1 MLKYMILF
9 SSNVTIFLLFISL
22 FFYSCD
28 ESSQLGLE
36 VQPSSDKIEIFN
48 SSLNQNSPY
57 PSFLLT
63 TESVDSLRS
72 DEPSS
77 LLLGAID
84 DPLFGENLGA
94 FATNLS
100 LSQSNIDLGNNPVV
114 DSVVMSYSYSGYYGD
129 LASLTDIVVNYTDL
143 FIYKDSVY
151 YSNHQFNNSA
161 GGSQDLLID
170 FTISSDTSIS
180 PMLKVNLEN
189 SIGQQIL
196 DLGNNGL
203 LDNETFQSNFGCLW
217 FNNYSPQ
224 SNAIIYLNPSG
235 SNSEFKIYYHNDDS
249 DSLHLDFVLDGESA
263 RINLFNEKPIS
274 NLLIDGSKSYVQSM
288 AGFQTKIELQNI
300 DLIDSLLMDKAIN
313 KVTLSFNVTD
323 DSEYIS
329 HENLSLVRVD
339 SSGNNVFLKD
349 LSVEGSTHFGGELES
364 SNYEFNITRFFNS
377 YLNDETYT
385 DELYILAS
393 GGVINANR
401 TVIDNNSLLITI
413 LYSDL

>member
-1 MLKYMILF
+1 MICF
-9 SSNVTIFLLFISL
+9 SSNPTIFLLFISL

-48 SSLNQNSPY
+48 ASLNQNSSN
-57 PSFLLT
+57 PSFILS

-84 DPLFGENLGA
+84 DPIFGENLGA
-94 FATNLS
+94 FITNLS

-129 LASLTDIVVNYTDL
+129 LASLTDIAVNYTDL

-161 GGSQDLLID
+161 GGSEDLLID
-170 FTISSDTSIS
+170 FTISSDTSTS
-180 PMLKVNLEN
+180 PIFKMNLEN
-189 SIGQQIL
+189 SLGQQIL

-203 LDNETFQSNFGCLW
+203 IDNETFQSNFGLLW
-217 FNNYSPQ
+217 FNNFSPQ
-224 SNAIIYLNPSG
+224 PNAIIYLNPSG
-235 SNSEFKIYYHNDDS
+235 SNSEFKIYYHNDDT
-249 DSLHLDFVLDGESA
+249 DSLHLDFVLDGETA

-300 DLIDSLLMDKAIN
+300 DIIDSLLTNKAIN
-313 KVTLSFNVTD
+313 KVILSFNVTD

-349 LSVEGSTHFGGELES
+349 LTVEGAGHFGGELES
-364 SNYEFNITRFFNS
+364 SSYEFNITRFLSS

>member
-1 MLKYMILF
+1 MLKYMIRF
-9 SSNVTIFLLFISL
+9 SKKTTIFLIFISL

-48 SSLNQNSPY
+48 ASLNQNSST

-72 DEPSS
+72 DESSS

-84 DPLFGENLGA
+84 DPIFGENLGA
-94 FATNLS
+94 FITNLS

-129 LASLTDIVVNYTDL
+129 LASLTDIAVNYTDL
-143 FIYKDSVY
+143 FIFKDSVY

-161 GGSQDLLID
+161 GGSEDLLIN
-170 FTISSDTSIS
+170 FTISSDTSTS
-180 PMLKVNLEN
+180 PIFKMNLEN
-189 SIGQQIL
+189 SLGQQIL

-203 LDNETFQSNFGCLW
+203 IDNETFQSNFGLLW
-217 FNNYSPQ
+217 FNNFSPQ

-274 NLLIDGSKSYVQSM
+274 NLLIDGSKSFVQSM

-300 DLIDSLLMDKAIN
+300 DLIDSLLMNKAIN

-349 LSVEGSTHFGGELES
+349 LSVEGATHFGGELES
-364 SNYEFNITRFFNS
+364 SSYEFNITRFFSS
-377 YLNDETYT
+377 YLNDESYT

-401 TVIDNNSLLITI
+401 TVIDNNSFLITI

>member
-1 MLKYMILF
+1 MLKYMIRF

-48 SSLNQNSPY
+48 ASLNQNSST

-72 DEPSS
+72 DESSS

-84 DPLFGENLGA
+84 DPIFGENLGA
-94 FATNLS
+94 FITNLS

-129 LASLTDIVVNYTDL
+129 LASLTDIAVNYTDL

-161 GGSQDLLID
+161 GGSEDLLIN
-170 FTISSDTSIS
+170 FTISSDTSTS
-180 PMLKVNLEN
+180 PKFKMNLEN
-189 SIGQQIL
+189 SLGQQIL

-203 LDNETFQSNFGCLW
+203 IDNETFQSNFGLLW
-217 FNNYSPQ
+217 FNNFSPQ

-274 NLLIDGSKSYVQSM
+274 NLLIDGSKSFVQSM

-300 DLIDSLLMDKAIN
+300 DLIDSLLMNKAIN

-349 LSVEGSTHFGGELES
+349 LSVEGATHFGGELES
-364 SNYEFNITRFFNS
+364 SSYEFNITRFFSS

-401 TVIDNNSLLITI
+401 TVIDNNSFLITI

>member
-1 MLKYMILF
+1 MIRF
-9 SSNVTIFLLFISL
+9 SKKTTIFLIFISL

-48 SSLNQNSPY
+48 ASLNQNSST

-72 DEPSS
+72 DESSS

-84 DPLFGENLGA
+84 DPIFGENLGA
-94 FATNLS
+94 FITNLS

-129 LASLTDIVVNYTDL
+129 LASLTDIAVNYTDL

-161 GGSQDLLID
+161 GGSEDLLIN
-170 FTISSDTSIS
+170 FTISSDTSTS
-180 PMLKVNLEN
+180 PIFKMNLEN
-189 SIGQQIL
+189 SLGQQIL

-203 LDNETFQSNFGCLW
+203 IDNETFQSNFGLLW
-217 FNNYSPQ
+217 FNNFSPQ

-274 NLLIDGSKSYVQSM
+274 NLLIDGSKSFVQSM

-300 DLIDSLLMDKAIN
+300 DLIDSLLMNKAIN

-349 LSVEGSTHFGGELES
+349 LSVEGATHFGGELES
-364 SNYEFNITRFFNS
+364 SSYEFNITRFFSS
-377 YLNDETYT
+377 YLNDESYT

-401 TVIDNNSLLITI
+401 TVIDNNSFLITI

>member
-1 MLKYMILF
+1 MLKYMIRF

-48 SSLNQNSPY
+48 ASLNQNSSN

-84 DPLFGENLGA
+84 DPIFGENLGA
-94 FATNLS
+94 FITNLS

-129 LASLTDIVVNYTDL
+129 LASLTDIAVNYTDL

-161 GGSQDLLID
+161 GGSEDLLIN
-170 FTISSDTSIS
+170 FTISSDTSTS
-180 PMLKVNLEN
+180 PKFKMNLEN
-189 SIGQQIL
+189 SLGQQIL

-203 LDNETFQSNFGCLW
+203 IDNETFQSNFGLLW
-217 FNNYSPQ
+217 FNNFSPQ

-274 NLLIDGSKSYVQSM
+274 NLLIDGSKSFVQSM

-300 DLIDSLLMDKAIN
+300 DLIDSLLMNKAIN

-349 LSVEGSTHFGGELES
+349 LSIEGASHFGGQYSDGE
-364 SNYEFNITRFFNS
+364 YEFNITRYFTNL
-377 YLNDETYT
+377 LNDDSFTN
-385 DELYILAS
+385 ELYLLSS
-393 GGVINANR
+393 GGAINANR
-401 TVIDNNSLLITI
+401 TVVENNSIIITV
-413 LYSDL
+413 LYSNL

>member
-1 MLKYMILF
+1 VLKYIIRF

-48 SSLNQNSPY
+48 SSLNQNSPN

-94 FATNLS
+94 FITNLS

-129 LASLTDIVVNYTDL
+129 LASLTDIAVNYTDL

-161 GGSQDLLID
+161 GGSEDLLID
-170 FTISSDTSIS
+170 FTISSDTSTS
-180 PMLKVNLEN
+180 PIFKMNLEN
-189 SIGQQIL
+189 SLGQQIL

-203 LDNETFQSNFGCLW
+203 IDNETFQSNFGLLW
-217 FNNYSPQ
+217 FNNFSPQ

-274 NLLIDGSKSYVQSM
+274 NLLIDGSKSFVQSM

-300 DLIDSLLMDKAIN
+300 DLIDSLLMNKAIN

-329 HENLSLVRVD
+329 HKNLSLVRVD

-349 LSVEGSTHFGGELES
+349 LSVEGATHFGGELES
-364 SNYEFNITRFFNS
+364 SSYEFNITRFFSS
-377 YLNDETYT
+377 YLNDESYT

-401 TVIDNNSLLITI
+401 TVIDNNSFLITI

>member
-1 MLKYMILF
+1 MLKYMIYF
-9 SSNVTIFLLFISL
+9 SQKATLFLLFISL

-28 ESSQLGLE
+28 ESGQLGLE

-48 SSLNQNSPY
+48 ASLNQNSST

-84 DPLFGENLGA
+84 DPIFGENLGA
-94 FATNLS
+94 FITNLS

-129 LASLTDIVVNYTDL
+129 LASLTDIAVNYTDL

-151 YSNHQFNNSA
+151 YSNHQFDNPAA
-161 GGSQDLLID
+161 GSEDLLID
-170 FTISSDTSIS
+170 FTISSDTSTS
-180 PMLKVNLEN
+180 PMLKMILEN

-203 LDNETFQSNFGCLW
+203 IDNQTFQSNFGLLW

-235 SNSEFKIYYHNDDS
+235 SNSKFKIYYHNDDS
-249 DSLHLDFVLDGESA
+249 DSLNLDFVLDGESA

-300 DLIDSLLMDKAIN
+300 DIIDSLLVNKAIN

-349 LSVEGSTHFGGELES
+349 LTVEGATHFGGELENNS
-364 SNYEFNITRFFNS
+364 YEFNITRFFNS

>member
-1 MLKYMILF
+1 MTL
-9 SSNVTIFLLFISL
+9 
-22 FFYSCD
+22 D
-28 ESSQLGLE
+28 
-36 VQPSSDKIEIFN
+36 
-48 SSLNQNSPY
+48 
-57 PSFLLT
+57 
-63 TESVDSLRS
+63 
-72 DEPSS
+72 
-77 LLLGAID
+77 
-84 DPLFGENLGA
+84 
-94 FATNLS
+94 
-100 LSQSNIDLGNNPVV
+100 
-114 DSVVMSYSYSGYYGD
+114 
-129 LASLTDIVVNYTDL
+129 
-143 FIYKDSVY
+143 
-151 YSNHQFNNSA
+151 
-161 GGSQDLLID
+161 
-170 FTISSDTSIS
+170 
-180 PMLKVNLEN
+180 N

-196 DLGNNGL
+196 DIGNSGL
-203 LDNETFQSNFGCLW
+203 IDNETLQENFGCFFL
-217 FNNYSPQ
+217 NEYSLIG
-224 SNAIIYLNPSG
+224 NAIIYLNPSG

-300 DLIDSLLMDKAIN
+300 NVIDSLLINKAIN

-349 LSVEGSTHFGGELES
+349 LSVEGTTHFGGELES
-364 SNYEFNITRFFNS
+364 SGYEFNITRFFSS

-385 DELYILAS
+385 DQLYILAS

-401 TVIDNNSLLITI
+401 TVIDNNSFLITI

>member
-1 MLKYMILF
+1 MICF
-9 SSNVTIFLLFISL
+9 SSNPTIFLLFISL

-48 SSLNQNSPY
+48 ASLNQNSSN
-57 PSFLLT
+57 PSFILS

-84 DPLFGENLGA
+84 DPIFGENFGA
-94 FATNLS
+94 FITNLS
-100 LSQSNIDLGNNPVV
+100 LSQSNIDIGNNPVV

-129 LASLTDIVVNYTDL
+129 LASLTDIAVNYTDL
-143 FIYKDSVY
+143 LIFKDSVY
-151 YSNHQFNNSA
+151 FSNHQFNNSA
-161 GGSQDLLID
+161 GGSEDLLID
-170 FTISSDTSIS
+170 FTISSDTSTS
-180 PMLKVNLEN
+180 PIFKMNLEN
-189 SIGQQIL
+189 SLGQQIL

-203 LDNETFQSNFGCLW
+203 IDNETFQSNFGLLW
-217 FNNYSPQ
+217 FNSYSPQ
-224 SNAIIYLNPSG
+224 PNAIIYLNPSG
-235 SNSEFKIYYHNDDS
+235 SNSELKIYYHNDDA
-249 DSLHLDFVLDGESA
+249 DSLHLDFVLDGECT

-274 NLLIDGSKSYVQSM
+274 NLPIDGSKSYVQSM

-300 DLIDSLLMDKAIN
+300 DIIDSLLKNKAIN
-313 KVTLSFNVTD
+313 KVILSFNVTD

-349 LSVEGSTHFGGELES
+349 LTVEGASHFGGELES
-364 SNYEFNITRFFNS
+364 SSYEFNITRFLSS

>member
-1 MLKYMILF
+1 MLKYMISF
-9 SSNVTIFLLFISL
+9 SNKANIFILFIGL

-28 ESSQLGLE
+28 ESGQLGLE
-36 VQPSSDKIEIFN
+36 VQPASDKIEIFN
-48 SSLNQNSPY
+48 ASLNQNSST

-94 FATNLS
+94 FITNLS

-129 LASLTDIVVNYTDL
+129 LASLTDIAVNYTDL

-161 GGSQDLLID
+161 GGSEDLLIN
-170 FTISSDTSIS
+170 FTISSDTSTS
-180 PMLKVNLEN
+180 PIFKMNLEN
-189 SIGQQIL
+189 SLGQQIL

-203 LDNETFQSNFGCLW
+203 IDNETFQSNFGLLW
-217 FNNYSPQ
+217 FNNFSPQ

-274 NLLIDGSKSYVQSM
+274 NLLIDGSKSFVQSM

-300 DLIDSLLMDKAIN
+300 DLIDSLLMNKAIN

-349 LSVEGSTHFGGELES
+349 LTAEGASHFGGEFKNG
-364 SNYEFNITRFFNS
+364 NYEFNITRFFSS
-377 YLNDETYT
+377 YIEGDSYT
-385 DELYILAS
+385 DELYILPS

-401 TVIDNNSLLITI
+401 TVIDNNSFLITI

>member
-1 MLKYMILF
+1 MTRFSKKATIILL
-9 SSNVTIFLLFISL
+9 SISL

-48 SSLNQNSPY
+48 ASLNQNSSN

-84 DPLFGENLGA
+84 DPIFGENLGA
-94 FATNLS
+94 FITNLS

-129 LASLTDIVVNYTDL
+129 LASLTDIAVNYTDL
-143 FIYKDSVY
+143 FIFKDSVY
-151 YSNHQFNNSA
+151 YSNHQFNNTA
-161 GGSQDLLID
+161 GGSEDLLID
-170 FTISSDTSIS
+170 FTISSDTSTS
-180 PMLKVNLEN
+180 PMVKMILEN

-203 LDNETFQSNFGCLW
+203 IDNETFQSNFGLLW
-217 FNNYSPQ
+217 FNNFSPQ

-274 NLLIDGSKSYVQSM
+274 NLLIDGSKSFVQSM

-300 DLIDSLLMDKAIN
+300 DLIDSLLMNKAIN

-349 LSVEGSTHFGGELES
+349 LSIEGASHFGGQYSDGE
-364 SNYEFNITRFFNS
+364 YEFNITRYFTNL
-377 YLNDETYT
+377 LNDDSFTN
-385 DELYILAS
+385 ELYLLSS
-393 GGVINANR
+393 GGAINANR
-401 TVIDNNSLLITI
+401 TIVDNNSIVITV
-413 LYSDL
+413 LYSNL

>member
-1 MLKYMILF
+1 MSRF

-48 SSLNQNSPY
+48 ASLNQNSSN

-72 DEPSS
+72 DESSS

-84 DPLFGENLGA
+84 DPIFGENLGA
-94 FATNLS
+94 FITNLS

-129 LASLTDIVVNYTDL
+129 LASLTDIAVNYTDL

-161 GGSQDLLID
+161 GGSEDLLIN
-170 FTISSDTSIS
+170 FTISSDTSTS
-180 PMLKVNLEN
+180 PIFKMNLEN
-189 SIGQQIL
+189 SLGQQIL

-203 LDNETFQSNFGCLW
+203 IDNETFQSNFGLLW
-217 FNNYSPQ
+217 FNNFSPQ

-274 NLLIDGSKSYVQSM
+274 NLLIDGSKSFVQSM

-300 DLIDSLLMDKAIN
+300 DLIDSLLMNKAIN

-349 LSVEGSTHFGGELES
+349 LSVEGATHFGGELES
-364 SNYEFNITRFFNS
+364 SSYEFNITRFFSS
-377 YLNDETYT
+377 YLNDESYT

-401 TVIDNNSLLITI
+401 TVIDNNSFLITI